1 MPSAPPGYPLPGY
14 SQVSPYGQPPAY
26 GQVPYGQPP
35 AYVAPAPGLPVP
47 MPPAPLPPVH
57 LSAYGQPGYPQPMHP
72 PSAATPRPGVG
83 GPPGMLASSADRER
97 AIDVVKAAYGEGR
110 LTKEEFDH
118 RVNRIAAARTYGDL
132 SMTIS
137 DLPAGPLGGVAQYQG
152 GNYPIPQPYYPPAPQ
167 PTNGLA
173 IGSLVC
179 ALLGISLPAVI
190 MGHIARHQIRDNNQA
205 GDGLAIAGLVVGWL
219 GMAFYA
225 LIFIAA
231 MVAASGSG
239 T

>member
-1 MPSAPPGYPLPGY
+1 
-14 SQVSPYGQPPAY
+14 
-26 GQVPYGQPP
+26 
-35 AYVAPAPGLPVP
+35 
-47 MPPAPLPPVH
+47 MPPAQIPPVH
-57 LSAYGQPGYPQPMHP
+57 IQAYGQPGYPQPMHP
-72 PSAATPRPGVG
+72 PSAATPRMGVG

-110 LTKEEFDH
+110 LTKEEFDQ
-118 RVNRIAAARTYGDL
+118 RVNRIATARTYGDL

-152 GNYPIPQPYYPPAPQ
+152 GNYPVPAPYYPPAQQ

-190 MGHIARHQIRDNNQA
+190 MGHIARHQIRDKNQA

-225 LIFIAA
+225 LIFIATIIA
-231 MVAASGSG
+231 TSGSG
-239 T
+239 S

>member
-1 MPSAPPGYPLPGY
+1 
-14 SQVSPYGQPPAY
+14 
-26 GQVPYGQPP
+26 
-35 AYVAPAPGLPVP
+35 
-47 MPPAPLPPVH
+47 
-57 LSAYGQPGYPQPMHP
+57 
-72 PSAATPRPGVG
+72 
-83 GPPGMLASSADRER
+83 MLASSADRER
-97 AIDVVKAAYGEGR
+97 AIDVAKAAYGEGR

-152 GNYPIPQPYYPPAPQ
+152 GNFPLPAQYYPPALQ

-190 MGHIARHQIRDNNQA
+190 MGHIARHQIRDKNQA

-231 MVAASGSG
+231 MVAASGPG
-239 T
+239 G

>member
-1 MPSAPPGYPLPGY
+1 
-14 SQVSPYGQPPAY
+14 
-26 GQVPYGQPP
+26 
-35 AYVAPAPGLPVP
+35 
-47 MPPAPLPPVH
+47 MPPAQIPPVH
-57 LSAYGQPGYPQPMHP
+57 IQAYGQPGYPQPMHP
-72 PSAATPRPGVG
+72 PSAATPRMGVG

-152 GNYPIPQPYYPPAPQ
+152 GNFPMPAPYYPPAPQ
-167 PTNGLA
+167 ATNGLA

-190 MGHIARHQIRDNNQA
+190 MGHIARHQIRDKNQA
-205 GDGLAIAGLVVGWL
+205 GDGLRLRQLSSL
-219 GMAFYA
+219 GSAHQPPRPPGKGGRPPFHPPSQGNEHKP
-225 LIFIAA
+225 AA
-231 MVAASGSG
+231 PGPPSAPMTVP
-239 T
+239 

>member
-1 MPSAPPGYPLPGY
+1 
-14 SQVSPYGQPPAY
+14 
-26 GQVPYGQPP
+26 
-35 AYVAPAPGLPVP
+35 
-47 MPPAPLPPVH
+47 MPPAQIPPVH
-57 LSAYGQPGYPQPMHP
+57 IQAYGQPGYPQPMHP
-72 PSAATPRPGVG
+72 PSAATPRLGVG

-118 RVNRIAAARTYGDL
+118 RVNRIATARTYGDL

-152 GNYPIPQPYYPPAPQ
+152 GNFPVPTPYYPPAQQ

-190 MGHIARHQIRDNNQA
+190 MGHIARHQIRDKNQA

-225 LIFIAA
+225 LIFIAT

-239 T
+239 S